1 MEAETVMRKEA
12 AAEVITGTEA
22 KSAPVKTKMNEVEL
36 VKCEC
41 CGLTEDCTVAYI
53 GRVRERNEGRWICGL
68 CAEAVKDEIM
78 RSSERRIGREEA
90 LNRHMNFCSKFRA
103 LTPPPNRTD
112 ELISA
117 VKQLMLR
124 SLDSPR
130 SSPVRRQGLVRSQS
144 CFSVIDS

>member
-1 MEAETVMRKEA
+1 MAETTTTRKEA
-12 AAEVITGTEA
+12 AETGKA
-22 KSAPVKTKMNEVEL
+22 KMNEVEL

-41 CGLTEDCTVAYI
+41 CGLTEECTVAYI
-53 GRVRERNEGRWICGL
+53 GRVRERNEGQWICGL

-78 RSSERRIGREEA
+78 RSSSGKRIGREEA
-90 LNRHMNFCSKFRA
+90 LNRHMNFCNKFRA
-103 LTPPPNRTD
+103 LRPPEHPTE

-130 SSPVRRQGLVRSQS
+130 SSPVRRQGLVRSQT
-144 CFSVIDS
+144 CFFDS

>member
-1 MEAETVMRKEA
+1 MMMRKEG
-12 AAEVITGTEA
+12 AEATGI
-22 KSAPVKTKMNEVEL
+22 EVEM

-41 CGLTEDCTVAYI
+41 CGLTEECTVAYI
-53 GRVRERNEGRWICGL
+53 ARVRERNGGRWICGL

-78 RSSERRIGREEA
+78 RSESRIGGEEA
-90 LNRHMNFCSKFRA
+90 LNRHMNFCKKFRA
-103 LTPPPNRTD
+103 FRPPPNPTE

-130 SSPVRRQGLVRSQS
+130 SNPVSRHGLARSRS
-144 CFSVIDS
+144 CFSAVDS